1 MLSGDGPGDRIS
13 RGVERRNRPNTV
25 EEPLV
30 LIHLVAD
37 YGFGDLA
44 FAEVRLRLAAVLPE
58 ADVVHTPVPAFDTLS
73 AGFCVGQLALTEGPV
88 DRIVYSNV
96 APRGDEEDP
105 RPGNEGERLVA
116 ARLPSGVLVVGANS
130 TCAFSF
136 VRDEAVE
143 LHEVV
148 VPESSSQFR
157 SRDVFPTLIAELA
170 AGNREVLGAAVPP
183 DRISDVP
190 ERTVV
195 YVDGYGN
202 LKTSWTA
209 PPAGSASGCGCW
221 SAMSRAG
228 PWSATERSR
237 CRPGRRRSRPAAPA
251 GALAMVSRAGST
263 SSSPAVGAPRTCSAT
278 RRPAR
283 SWRSLMPDSP

>member
-130 TCAFSF
+130 TYAFSF

-209 PPAGSASGCGCW
+209 PPARVGG
-221 SAMSRAG
+221 AG
-228 PWSATERSR
+228 AGAGRR
-237 CRPGRRRSRPAAPA
+237 CRGLGRGQRRNVLGA
-251 GALAMVSRAGST
+251 GRGDVVRARQLRLAH
-263 SSSPAVGAPRTCSAT
+263 SP
-278 RRPAR
+278 
-283 SWRSLMPDSP
+283 W